1 MQVASCWSSR
11 VKPGSRCNCQ
21 ALPEPLGGE
30 IYATCSSQ
38 WRSYTFYGDV
48 FCFSDLTWSALC
60 SRGRVQ
66 EQGDWAC
73 SALKASTATACAG
86 CYPRIGACRISFAC
100 FGRRLW
106 RTSIKRLG
114 GVQWYLLMQDFSRR
128 ATRVASLH
136 KVAWRST
143 GHLAGGEGKPPD
155 PLHLFDIL
163 PW

>member
-1 MQVASCWSSR
+1 MQLPGLTRTPQQRNLCHMQFLSAQLHFLRRR
-11 VKPGSRCNCQ
+11 VFP
-21 ALPEPLGGE
+21 
-30 IYATCSSQ
+30 
-38 WRSYTFYGDV
+38 
-48 FCFSDLTWSALC
+48 DLTGVALH

-155 PLHLFDIL
+155 PLHPFDSSL
-163 PW
+163 DESVV